1 VVVGDVDDVGAA
13 VAVVVDVVDVSGAR
27 VGSVVSD
34 VVVPWSASGAVVP
47 AHPATTVTRAAM
59 PHSPIEARPESRM
72 TPRVP
77 LGAANATR
85 FRSVPE
91 WGLERGEVI
100 AMHVVDL
107 MTTELIQV
115 SPETGIKEAAR
126 LMSRHRVSGL
136 PVVDPEG
143 RLVGIITEADFLRIE
158 VARDEDDDPEP
169 IETVSQVMS
178 SDVVTISPDAGVSDA
193 ARIMATQDIK
203 RLPVV
208 GDDRRLLGIIS
219 RMDVVAVFTRPDE
232 VVEDEIREDLLRRV
246 MFVDPDQIDVTV
258 SNGVVSFSG
267 EIGTRNEARLLEEL
281 ARRLD
286 GVTRV
291 ENRLTWRLDDTGSR
305 TTR

>member
-1 VVVGDVDDVGAA
+1 
-13 VAVVVDVVDVSGAR
+13 
-27 VGSVVSD
+27 
-34 VVVPWSASGAVVP
+34 
-47 AHPATTVTRAAM
+47 
-59 PHSPIEARPESRM
+59 
-72 TPRVP
+72 
-77 LGAANATR
+77 
-85 FRSVPE
+85 
-91 WGLERGEVI
+91 
-100 AMHVVDL
+100 MHVVDL

-169 IETVSQVMS
+169 IETVSQAMS

-258 SNGVVSFSG
+258 SNGVVSFQG